1 MKKLFSLITLLALV
15 AFVGCENKGGD
26 EGITSFS
33 LAQTELEVSADG
45 GAQSIAYTIKNPQ
58 SGAVVLT
65 NCSENWIKEL
75 STATVGEIKFT
86 VMPNYTSE
94 TREATIAVQY
104 TAVEEKFEIKVKQ
117 AASEKP
123 MFAFEVVANEPT
135 RLSINVTPADLS
147 TAYICRAYTEAHID
161 VNNLYLDEFLAE
173 YDMEAIEYEAYYAG
187 QTLLN
192 YLQNIS
198 HTGKGFDIEFNK
210 LTPDTNYVVYAY
222 HIDQNTGEIFS
233 DIHR

>member
-58 SGAVVLT
+58 SGAVVLS

-86 VMPNYTSE
+86 VMPNYTPE
-94 TREATIAVQY
+94 TRETTIAVQY
-104 TAVEEKFEIKVKQ
+104 TAV
-117 AASEKP
+117 
-123 MFAFEVVANEPT
+123 
-135 RLSINVTPADLS
+135 
-147 TAYICRAYTEAHID
+147 
-161 VNNLYLDEFLAE
+161 
-173 YDMEAIEYEAYYAG
+173 
-187 QTLLN
+187 
-192 YLQNIS
+192 
-198 HTGKGFDIEFNK
+198 
-210 LTPDTNYVVYAY
+210 
-222 HIDQNTGEIFS
+222 
-233 DIHR
+233 